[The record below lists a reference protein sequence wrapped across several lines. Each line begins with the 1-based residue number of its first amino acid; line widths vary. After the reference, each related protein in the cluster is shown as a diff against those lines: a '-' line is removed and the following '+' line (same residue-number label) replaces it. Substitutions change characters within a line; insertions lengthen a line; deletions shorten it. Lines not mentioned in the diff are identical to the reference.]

1 MSLVPQKDSQVIGLL
16 INKGANMKEKQSQKS
31 YSLDNLMAVHNLEAS
46 EIFDNLNMNEDEKNN
61 HIRAMANQSFLM
73 NPELIT
79 RLISRMTYKE
89 SFIR

>member
-1 MSLVPQKDSQVIGLL
+1 
-16 INKGANMKEKQSQKS
+16 
-31 YSLDNLMAVHNLEAS
+31 MAVHNLEAS

>member
-1 MSLVPQKDSQVIGLL
+1 
-16 INKGANMKEKQSQKS
+16 MKEKQSQKS

>member
-1 MSLVPQKDSQVIGLL
+1 
-16 INKGANMKEKQSQKS
+16 MKEKQIQKS
-31 YSLDNLMAVHNLEAS
+31 FSLDNLVAVHNLEAS
-46 EIFDNLNMNEDEKNN
+46 EIYDNLNMNEDEKKD
-61 HIRAMANQSFLM
+61 HIRAIANQSVLM